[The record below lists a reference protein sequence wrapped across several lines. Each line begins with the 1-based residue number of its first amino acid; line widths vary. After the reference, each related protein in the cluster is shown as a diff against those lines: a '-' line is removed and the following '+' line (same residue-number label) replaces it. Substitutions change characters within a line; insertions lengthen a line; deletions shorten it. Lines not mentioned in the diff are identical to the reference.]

1 MGGSYAPTNIARAFR
16 LASVRKHRTHGS
28 CSVKAQLSRAGSSR
42 SFTDHQSCVVV
53 GELEGIRTM
62 VLIAQIALGV
72 VIGGLTIGLLAIGLI
87 MWVQDRKKG
96 KERLAVEL
104 LVAGA
109 VIVAVLIAI
118 TAMQ

>member
-1 MGGSYAPTNIARAFR
+1 
-16 LASVRKHRTHGS
+16 
-28 CSVKAQLSRAGSSR
+28 
-42 SFTDHQSCVVV
+42 
-53 GELEGIRTM
+53 M

-72 VIGGLTIGLLAIGLI
+72 IIGGLALAFLATGLI
-87 MWVQDRKKG
+87 MWAQDRKKG
-96 KERLAVEL
+96 KERLAAEL

>member
-1 MGGSYAPTNIARAFR
+1 
-16 LASVRKHRTHGS
+16 
-28 CSVKAQLSRAGSSR
+28 
-42 SFTDHQSCVVV
+42 
-53 GELEGIRTM
+53 M

-72 VIGGLTIGLLAIGLI
+72 IIGGLALAFLATGLI
-87 MWVQDRKKG
+87 MWAQDRKKG

-118 TAMQ
+118 VARQ

>member
-1 MGGSYAPTNIARAFR
+1 
-16 LASVRKHRTHGS
+16 
-28 CSVKAQLSRAGSSR
+28 
-42 SFTDHQSCVVV
+42 
-53 GELEGIRTM
+53 M

-72 VIGGLTIGLLAIGLI
+72 IIGGLALAFIAAGLI
-87 MWVQDRKKG
+87 MWAQDRKKR

-118 TAMQ
+118 IAMQ

>member
-1 MGGSYAPTNIARAFR
+1 MA
-16 LASVRKHRTHGS
+16 
-28 CSVKAQLSRAGSSR
+28 
-42 SFTDHQSCVVV
+42 
-53 GELEGIRTM
+53 
-62 VLIAQIALGV
+62 LIAQIALGV
-72 VIGGLTIGLLAIGLI
+72 IIGGLALAFLATGLI
-87 MWVQDRKKG
+87 MWAQDRKKG